1 VRVEGNSAHTPGFRS
16 VRSRVDPATFLADTA
31 AVYGPTTIEL
41 GVVVED
47 YCVLGKP
54 DMYALARLSQAL
66 TSGSLT
72 DYDAFISRVTSIG
85 AGCILG
91 TGTHIYEGSVL
102 DVGVE
107 TEDFVRIGWD
117 SRVGPRTRI
126 MYRAQVYCNVTIG
139 ADCRI
144 AGYIANDTTIGDRV
158 SFFGT
163 TAHDYQYRTSSH
175 EYRPSPT
182 IGDDAIVAVGAV
194 IVGGVRVGERS
205 YVTANAV
212 VTRDVPPDAVVA
224 GANRL
229 IPKSALNGR
238 PERLSE

>member
-1 VRVEGNSAHTPGFRS
+1 VDRFSDDTAAGRAGFRS
-16 VRSRVDPATFLADTA
+16 LRSHVDPATFLSTTA
-31 AVYGPTTIEL
+31 IIYGPTTIGR

-54 DMYALARLSQAL
+54 DMYALERLSQAL
-66 TSGSLT
+66 TSGRPLE
-72 DYDAFISRVTSIG
+72 YDDAVSRATSIG
-85 AGCILG
+85 PGCILG
-91 TGTHIYEGSVL
+91 TGTHVFEGSVL
-102 DVGVE
+102 DIGVE

-117 SRVGPRTRI
+117 SRIGARTRV
-126 MYRAQVYCNVTIG
+126 MYRAQIYCNVTIG

-144 AGYIANDTTIGDRV
+144 AGYVANDTTIGNRV

-163 TAHDYQYRTSSH
+163 TAHDYPYRTSSH

-194 IVGGVRVGERS
+194 IVGGVTVGERA

-229 IPKSALNGR
+229 VSKVARHG
-238 PERLSE
+238 